1 MRAYCE
7 MNKEELL
14 ALHEDLSKQ
23 YQVIK
28 EKGLSLNMARGK
40 PDLEQIGLSLNIL
53 DTLNSQYDFSQK
65 MDYCNYGILDGIS
78 EAKDFFAEML
88 STEAE
93 NVIVYGNSSLT
104 VMFDQISRG
113 YTHGYLGNT
122 PWCKL
127 EKIKFLCPAPGYD
140 RHFAITEHFGIEMI
154 TIPMNED
161 GPDMDIVEQ
170 YVNHDESVKGIW
182 CVPQY
187 ANPTG
192 ITYSDEVVERFAML
206 HPAAKDFRIFWDNAY
221 VVHHLYEDCQ
231 ENVMDIISVCQRAG
245 HPNMVFEFCSTSK
258 VTLAGAGVA
267 ALATSLDN
275 KKDILSHM
283 TIQSIGHDKL
293 NQLRHVEYF
302 RHVET
307 LQEHMKKHADVLRPK
322 FDAVLEIFDKELA
335 GLDIGKWTRPKGGY
349 FISFDAM
356 EGCAKKIVTK
366 CKEAGAVLT
375 GAGATYPYGKDP
387 HDSNIRIAPS
397 FPNIDELKQATEL
410 FVLCVKLVSVEK
422 LLEL

>member
-1 MRAYCE
+1 
-7 MNKEELL
+7 
-14 ALHEDLSKQ
+14 
-23 YQVIK
+23 
-28 EKGLSLNMARGK
+28 MARGK

-206 HPAAKDFRIFWDNAY
+206 HPAAKDFRIFGIM
-221 VVHHLYEDCQ
+221 LMLC
-231 ENVMDIISVCQRAG
+231 IIC
-245 HPNMVFEFCSTSK
+245 M
-258 VTLAGAGVA
+258 
-267 ALATSLDN
+267 
-275 KKDILSHM
+275 
-283 TIQSIGHDKL
+283 
-293 NQLRHVEYF
+293 
-302 RHVET
+302 
-307 LQEHMKKHADVLRPK
+307 
-322 FDAVLEIFDKELA
+322 
-335 GLDIGKWTRPKGGY
+335 
-349 FISFDAM
+349 
-356 EGCAKKIVTK
+356 KIVK
-366 CKEAGAVLT
+366 RMLW
-375 GAGATYPYGKDP
+375 
-387 HDSNIRIAPS
+387 IL
-397 FPNIDELKQATEL
+397 FL
-410 FVLCVKLVSVEK
+410 FVKGQDIQTWSLNFVQLQKSHWQEQGS
-422 LLEL
+422 LL